1 MTHPLVP
8 QIMDIAVP
16 IAESL
21 ALEVVN
27 IVLESNRRP
36 PVLRLELRHKS
47 RDIGLDDCEKMSR
60 ALEEALDTQEI
71 IPDAYV
77 LEVSSP
83 GIASKLSSDRDFE
96 SFKGFDVVVRT
107 EPPYKDRHEWRGRL
121 QGRDDQAVLINQKG
135 RMVSI
140 PRELV
145 TEVEFDDG

>member
-1 MTHPLVP
+1 MTHPLMP
-8 QIMDIAVP
+8 QIMDIAAP

-27 IVLESNRRP
+27 IVLEFNRRP

-60 ALEEALDTQEI
+60 ALEEALDIQDI

-77 LEVSSP
+77 LEISSP

-107 EPPYKDRHEWRGRL
+107 EPPYKDCHEWRGRL

-135 RMVSI
+135 RMISI

>member
-1 MTHPLVP
+1 MPHPLIP

-36 PVLRLELRHKS
+36 PVLRLELRHAS

-60 ALEEALDTQEI
+60 ALEEALDAQDI

-96 SFKGFDVVVRT
+96 SFKGF
-107 EPPYKDRHEWRGRL
+107 
-121 QGRDDQAVLINQKG
+121 
-135 RMVSI
+135 
-140 PRELV
+140 
-145 TEVEFDDG
+145 